1 MSYKKGVHICKGVT
15 LMAFDGIV
23 TKAITSEL
31 QQLVGGRI
39 DKIYEPNKNEV
50 VLDFYLNGVN
60 YALNICTNSQNY
72 RINLTTHSKPNPKT
86 ALNFCMLLRKN
97 LIGLRIKNIISA
109 NLERVV
115 TIEFEGFDDIDD
127 IITKK
132 LIIEL
137 MGRHCNI
144 ILVDENNI
152 IIDSLRH
159 ISSSDNEL
167 TRNIIPHVK
176 YIYPTTNKL
185 NFLEVTDSNDFKLK
199 LNYNEITVTQLP
211 SYISNIFNGISK
223 NFVKHIIKT
232 LNIDSSIIVN
242 DKILEQIYN
251 YINDIIISTDSLD
264 LSFEIVKDSNGVTK
278 DYVLTKKKVDKIFPL
293 NFFIDD
299 YYFNKESSEEFKIYR
314 NSISKLI
321 LDTLKKYNKRLFNIN
336 EKLKECDNMD
346 KYKLYGEL
354 ITANLYRI
362 KNSNIDKLELENY
375 YDNNSIITI
384 PLDKRYSP
392 SHNAKLFFKKYNK
405 LKNALTIVG
414 KQKQETLKDL
424 DYIESVVYELETCSS
439 IDDITNIF
447 EEISESS
454 VFKERTDKYKEKKHP
469 KVKKSKL
476 TKNKNVNFNPI
487 KYKIEDYTLL
497 VGRNNTENDYLTL
510 KYAKKTDI
518 WFHTKDIHGSHCIL
532 VLNNRP
538 YPDND
543 ILIKCS
549 EITAYHS
556 KARNSSNVPVDFCEV
571 KYVKKPNGSKPGM
584 VIYKNNK
591 TLNVNPKIG
600 C

>member
-1 MSYKKGVHICKGVT
+1 
-15 LMAFDGIV
+15 MAFDGIV

-31 QQLVGGRI
+31 QQLIGGRI
-39 DKIYEPNKNEV
+39 DKVYEPDKNTI
-50 VLDFYLNGVN
+50 LIGFYLNGSN
-60 YALNICTNSQNY
+60 YALNISTNSQNY
-72 RINLTTHSKPNPKT
+72 RLHLTTHPKPNPKT

-97 LIGLRIKNIISA
+97 LIGLRIKNIIA
-109 NLERVV
+109 TNLERVI

-159 ISSSDNEL
+159 IYSSTNEL
-167 TRNIIPHVK
+167 TRDIIPHVK
-176 YIYPTTNKL
+176 YIYPSTNKL
-185 NFLEVTDSNDFKLK
+185 NFLEVSNFNDFSSK
-199 LNYNEITVTQLP
+199 LNLDFNKTLVSNLP
-211 SYISNIFNGISK
+211 MYISNVFNGISK
-223 NFVKHIIKT
+223 SFINNIISK
-232 LNIDSSIIVN
+232 LEIDISSNVN
-242 DKILEQIYN
+242 TNILETIYN
-251 YINDIIISTDSLD
+251 YINDIVMCSNSLD
-264 LSFEIVKDSNGVTK
+264 LGFDIIKDSNGNIK
-278 DYVLTKKKVDKIFPL
+278 DYVLTKKKSTEPFSL
-293 NFFIDD
+293 NFFVDD

-321 LDTLKKYNKRLFNIN
+321 LSTLKKYKKRLFNIN

-346 KYKLYGEL
+346 TYKLYGEL

-362 KNSNIDKLELENY
+362 PNSNTDKLQLENY

-405 LKNALTIVG
+405 LKNALVIVG
-414 KQKQETLKDL
+414 EQKQETIKDL
-424 DYIESVVYELETCSS
+424 DYIESVIYELEACST

-454 VFKERTDKYKEKKHP
+454 VFKEKTDKYKEKKNP
-469 KVKKSKL
+469 KIKKSKL

-487 KYKIEDYTLL
+487 KYKIENYTFL
-497 VGRNNTENDYLTL
+497 VGRNHTENDYLTL
-510 KYAKKTDI
+510 KYAKKTDL

-532 VLNNRP
+532 VLNNGP
-538 YPDND
+538 LPDND
-543 ILIKCS
+543 ILVKCA

-556 KARNSSNVPVDFCEV
+556 KAKNSSNVPVDICQV
-571 KYVKKPNGSKPGM
+571 KFVKKPNGSKPGM

-591 TLNVNPKIG
+591 TINVDPKNS
-600 C
+600 

>member
-1 MSYKKGVHICKGVT
+1 
-15 LMAFDGIV
+15 MAFDGIV

-31 QQLVGGRI
+31 QQLIGGRI
-39 DKIYEPNKNEV
+39 DKVYEPDKNTI
-50 VLDFYLNGVN
+50 LIGFYLNGSN
-60 YALNICTNSQNY
+60 YALNISTNSQNY
-72 RINLTTHSKPNPKT
+72 RLHLTTHPKPNPKT

-97 LIGLRIKNIISA
+97 LIGLRIKNIIA
-109 NLERVV
+109 TNLERVI

-159 ISSSDNEL
+159 IYSSTNEL
-167 TRNIIPHVK
+167 TRDIIPHVK
-176 YIYPTTNKL
+176 YIYPSTNKL
-185 NFLEVTDSNDFKLK
+185 NFLEVSNFNDFSSK
-199 LNYNEITVTQLP
+199 LNLDFNKTLVSNLP
-211 SYISNIFNGISK
+211 MYISNVFNGISK
-223 NFVKHIIKT
+223 SFINNIISK
-232 LNIDSSIIVN
+232 LEIDISSNVN
-242 DKILEQIYN
+242 TNILETIYN
-251 YINDIIISTDSLD
+251 YINDVVMCSNSLD
-264 LSFEIVKDSNGVTK
+264 LGFDIIKDSNGNIK
-278 DYVLTKKKVDKIFPL
+278 DYVLTKKKSTEPFSL
-293 NFFIDD
+293 NFFVDD

-321 LDTLKKYNKRLFNIN
+321 LSTLKKYKKRLFNIN

-346 KYKLYGEL
+346 TYKLYGEL

-362 KNSNIDKLELENY
+362 PNSNTDKLQLENY

-405 LKNALTIVG
+405 LKNALVIVG
-414 KQKQETLKDL
+414 EQKQETIKDL
-424 DYIESVVYELETCSS
+424 DYIESVIYELEACST

-454 VFKERTDKYKEKKHP
+454 VFKEKTDKYKEKKNP
-469 KVKKSKL
+469 KIKKSKL

-487 KYKIEDYTLL
+487 KYKIENYTFL
-497 VGRNNTENDYLTL
+497 VGRNHTENDYLTL
-510 KYAKKTDI
+510 KYAKKTDL

-532 VLNNRP
+532 VLNNGP
-538 YPDND
+538 LPDND
-543 ILIKCS
+543 ILVKCA

-556 KARNSSNVPVDFCEV
+556 KAKNSSNVPVDICQV
-571 KYVKKPNGSKPGM
+571 KFVKKPNGSKPGM

-591 TLNVNPKIG
+591 TINVDPKNS
-600 C
+600 

>member
-1 MSYKKGVHICKGVT
+1 
-15 LMAFDGIV
+15 MAFDGIV

-31 QQLVGGRI
+31 QQLIGGRI
-39 DKIYEPNKNEV
+39 DKVYEPDKNTI
-50 VLDFYLNGVN
+50 LIGFYLNGSN
-60 YALNICTNSQNY
+60 YALNISTNSQNY
-72 RINLTTHSKPNPKT
+72 RLHLTTHPKPNPKT

-97 LIGLRIKNIISA
+97 LIGLRIKNIIA
-109 NLERVV
+109 TNLERVI

-159 ISSSDNEL
+159 IYSSTNEL
-167 TRNIIPHVK
+167 TRDIIPHVK
-176 YIYPTTNKL
+176 YIYPSTNKL
-185 NFLEVTDSNDFKLK
+185 NFLEVSNFNDFSSK
-199 LNYNEITVTQLP
+199 LNLDFNKTLVSNLP
-211 SYISNIFNGISK
+211 MYISNVFNGISK
-223 NFVKHIIKT
+223 SFINNIISK
-232 LNIDSSIIVN
+232 LEIDISSNVN
-242 DKILEQIYN
+242 TNILETIYN
-251 YINDIIISTDSLD
+251 YINDIVMCSNSLD
-264 LSFEIVKDSNGVTK
+264 LGFDIIKDSNGNIK
-278 DYVLTKKKVDKIFPL
+278 DYVLTKKKSTEPFSL
-293 NFFIDD
+293 NFFVDD

-321 LDTLKKYNKRLFNIN
+321 LSTLKKYKKRLFNIN

-346 KYKLYGEL
+346 TYKLYGEL

-362 KNSNIDKLELENY
+362 PNSNTDKLQLENY

-405 LKNALTIVG
+405 LKNALVIVG
-414 KQKQETLKDL
+414 EQKQETIKDL
-424 DYIESVVYELETCSS
+424 DYIESVIYELEACST

-454 VFKERTDKYKEKKHP
+454 VFKEKTDKYKEKKNP
-469 KVKKSKL
+469 KIKKSKL

-487 KYKIEDYTLL
+487 KYKIENYTFL

-510 KYAKKTDI
+510 KYAKKTDL

-532 VLNNRP
+532 VLNNGP
-538 YPDND
+538 LPDND
-543 ILIKCS
+543 ILVKCA
-549 EITAYHS
+549 EIAAYHS
-556 KARNSSNVPVDFCEV
+556 KAKNSSNVPVDICQV
-571 KYVKKPNGSKPGM
+571 KFVKKPNGSKPGM

-591 TLNVNPKIG
+591 TINVNPKNS
-600 C
+600 

>member
-1 MSYKKGVHICKGVT
+1 
-15 LMAFDGIV
+15 MAFDGIV

-50 VLDFYLNGVN
+50 VLGFYLNGVN
-60 YALNICTNSQNY
+60 YALNICTNLQNY
-72 RINLTTHSKPNPKT
+72 RIHLTTHSKPNPKT

-185 NFLEVTDSNDFKLK
+185 NFLEVTDFNDFKLK
-199 LNYNEITVTQLP
+199 LNYNEITVNQLP

-232 LNIDSSIIVN
+232 LNIDTSIIVN

-251 YINDIIISTDSLD
+251 YINDIIIGTDSLD
-264 LSFEIVKDSNGVTK
+264 LSFKIVKDSNGVTK
-278 DYVLTKKKVDKIFPL
+278 DYVLTKEKVDKIFPL

-299 YYFNKESSEEFKIYR
+299 YYFDKESSEEFKIYR

-354 ITANLYRI
+354 ITANLYKI
-362 KNSNIDKLELENY
+362 KNSNTDKLELENY

-414 KQKQETLKDL
+414 NQKQETLKDL

-497 VGRNNTENDYLTL
+497 VGKNNTENDYLTL
-510 KYAKKTDI
+510 KYSKKTDI

-532 VLNNRP
+532 VLNNKP

-543 ILIKCS
+543 ILIKCA

-591 TLNVNPKIG
+591 TLNVNPKIES
-600 C
+600 

>member
-1 MSYKKGVHICKGVT
+1 
-15 LMAFDGIV
+15 MAFDGIV

-31 QQLVGGRI
+31 QQLIGGRI
-39 DKIYEPNKNEV
+39 DKVYEPDKNTI
-50 VLDFYLNGVN
+50 LIGFYLNGSN
-60 YALNICTNSQNY
+60 YALNISTNSQNY
-72 RINLTTHSKPNPKT
+72 RLHLTTHPKPNPKT

-97 LIGLRIKNIISA
+97 LIGLRIKNIIA
-109 NLERVV
+109 TNLERVI

-159 ISSSDNEL
+159 IYSSTNEL
-167 TRNIIPHVK
+167 TRDIIPHVK
-176 YIYPTTNKL
+176 YIYPSTNKL
-185 NFLEVTDSNDFKLK
+185 NFLEVSNFNDFSSK
-199 LNYNEITVTQLP
+199 LNLDFNKTLVSNLP
-211 SYISNIFNGISK
+211 MYISNVFNGISK
-223 NFVKHIIKT
+223 SFINNIISK
-232 LNIDSSIIVN
+232 LEIDISSNVN
-242 DKILEQIYN
+242 TNILETIYN
-251 YINDIIISTDSLD
+251 YINDIIMCSNSLALGFD
-264 LSFEIVKDSNGVTK
+264 IIKDSNGNIK
-278 DYVLTKKKVDKIFPL
+278 DYVLTKKKSTKPFSL
-293 NFFIDD
+293 NFFVDD
-299 YYFNKESSEEFKIYR
+299 YYFNKESSEELKIYR

-321 LDTLKKYNKRLFNIN
+321 LSTLKKYKKRLFNIN

-346 KYKLYGEL
+346 TYKLYGEL

-362 KNSNIDKLELENY
+362 QNSNTDKLQLENY
-375 YDNNSIITI
+375 YENNSIITI

-405 LKNALTIVG
+405 LKNALSIVG
-414 KQKQETLKDL
+414 EQKQETLKDL
-424 DYIESVVYELETCSS
+424 DYIESVIYELEACST

-454 VFKERTDKYKEKKHP
+454 VFKEKTDKYKEKKNP
-469 KVKKSKL
+469 KIKKSKL

-487 KYKIEDYTLL
+487 KYKIENYTFL

-510 KYAKKTDI
+510 KYAKKTDL

-532 VLNNRP
+532 VLNNGP
-538 YPDND
+538 LPDND
-543 ILIKCS
+543 ILVKCA

-556 KARNSSNVPVDFCEV
+556 KAKNSSNVPVDICQV
-571 KYVKKPNGSKPGM
+571 KFVKKPNGSKPGM

-591 TLNVNPKIG
+591 TINVDPKNS
-600 C
+600 

>member
-1 MSYKKGVHICKGVT
+1 
-15 LMAFDGIV
+15 MAFDGIV

-31 QQLVGGRI
+31 QQLIGGRI
-39 DKIYEPNKNEV
+39 DKVYEPDKNTI
-50 VLDFYLNGVN
+50 LIGFYLNGSN
-60 YALNICTNSQNY
+60 YALNISTNSQNY
-72 RINLTTHSKPNPKT
+72 RLHLTTHPKPNPKT

-97 LIGLRIKNIISA
+97 LIGLRIKNIIA
-109 NLERVV
+109 TNLERVV

-159 ISSSDNEL
+159 IYSSTNEL
-167 TRNIIPHVK
+167 TRDIIPHVK
-176 YIYPTTNKL
+176 YIYPSTNKL
-185 NFLEVTDSNDFKLK
+185 NFLEVSNFNDFSLK
-199 LNYNEITVTQLP
+199 LNLDFNKTLVNNLP
-211 SYISNIFNGISK
+211 MYISNVFNGISK
-223 NFVKHIIKT
+223 SFINNIINKLEIDISSN
-232 LNIDSSIIVN
+232 LNTN
-242 DKILEQIYN
+242 ILETIYN
-251 YINDIIISTDSLD
+251 YINDIIMCSNSLALGFD
-264 LSFEIVKDSNGVTK
+264 IIKDSNGNIK
-278 DYVLTKKKVDKIFPL
+278 DYVLTKKKSTKPFSL
-293 NFFIDD
+293 NFFVDD
-299 YYFNKESSEEFKIYR
+299 YYFNKESSEELKIYR

-321 LDTLKKYNKRLFNIN
+321 LSTLKKYKKRLFNIN

-346 KYKLYGEL
+346 TYKLYGEL

-362 KNSNIDKLELENY
+362 QNSNTDKLQLENY

-405 LKNALTIVG
+405 LKNALSIVG
-414 KQKQETLKDL
+414 EQKQETLKDL
-424 DYIESVVYELETCSS
+424 DYIESVIYELEACST

-454 VFKERTDKYKEKKHP
+454 VFKEKTDKYKEKKNP
-469 KVKKSKL
+469 KIKKSKL

-487 KYKIEDYTLL
+487 KYKIENYTFL

-510 KYAKKTDI
+510 KYAKKTDL

-532 VLNNRP
+532 VLNNGP
-538 YPDND
+538 LPDND
-543 ILIKCS
+543 ILVKCA

-556 KARNSSNVPVDFCEV
+556 KAKNSSNVPVDICQV
-571 KYVKKPNGSKPGM
+571 KFVKKPNGSKPGM

-591 TLNVNPKIG
+591 TINVDPKNS
-600 C
+600 

>member
-1 MSYKKGVHICKGVT
+1 
-15 LMAFDGIV
+15 MAFDGIV

-50 VLDFYLNGVN
+50 VLGFYLNGVN

-72 RINLTTHSKPNPKT
+72 RIHLTTHSKPNPKT

-115 TIEFEGFDDIDD
+115 TIEFEAFDDIDD

-185 NFLEVTDSNDFKLK
+185 NFLEVTDFNDFKLK
-199 LNYNEITVTQLP
+199 LNYNEITVNQLP

-232 LNIDSSIIVN
+232 LNIDTSIIVN

-362 KNSNIDKLELENY
+362 KNSNTDKLELENY

-532 VLNNRP
+532 VLNNKP
-538 YPDND
+538 YPNND
-543 ILIKCS
+543 ILIKCA

>member
-1 MSYKKGVHICKGVT
+1 
-15 LMAFDGIV
+15 MAFDGIV

-31 QQLVGGRI
+31 QQLIGGRI
-39 DKIYEPNKNEV
+39 DKVYEPDKNTI
-50 VLDFYLNGVN
+50 LIGFYLNGSN
-60 YALNICTNSQNY
+60 YALNISTNSQNY
-72 RINLTTHSKPNPKT
+72 RLHLTTHPKPNPKT

-97 LIGLRIKNIISA
+97 LIGLRIKNIIA
-109 NLERVV
+109 TNLERVV

-159 ISSSDNEL
+159 IYSSTNEL
-167 TRNIIPHVK
+167 TRDIIPHVK
-176 YIYPTTNKL
+176 YIYPSTNKL
-185 NFLEVTDSNDFKLK
+185 NFLEVSNFNDFSLK
-199 LNYNEITVTQLP
+199 LNLDFNKTLVNNLP
-211 SYISNIFNGISK
+211 MYISNVFNGISK
-223 NFVKHIIKT
+223 SFINNIINKLEIDISSN
-232 LNIDSSIIVN
+232 LNTN
-242 DKILEQIYN
+242 ILETIYN
-251 YINDIIISTDSLD
+251 YINDIIMCSNSLALGFD
-264 LSFEIVKDSNGVTK
+264 IIKDSNGNIK
-278 DYVLTKKKVDKIFPL
+278 DYVLTKKKSTKPFSL
-293 NFFIDD
+293 NFFVDD
-299 YYFNKESSEEFKIYR
+299 YYFNKESSEELKIYR

-321 LDTLKKYNKRLFNIN
+321 LSTLKKYKKRLFNIN

-346 KYKLYGEL
+346 TYKLYGEL

-362 KNSNIDKLELENY
+362 QNSNTDKLQLENY

-405 LKNALTIVG
+405 LKNALSIVG
-414 KQKQETLKDL
+414 EQKQETLKDL
-424 DYIESVVYELETCSS
+424 DYIESVIYELEACST

-454 VFKERTDKYKEKKHP
+454 VFKEKTDKYKEKKNP
-469 KVKKSKL
+469 KIKKSKL

-487 KYKIEDYTLL
+487 KYKIENYTFL

-510 KYAKKTDI
+510 KYAKKTDL
-518 WFHTKDIHGSHCIL
+518 WFHTKDVHGSHCIL
-532 VLNNRP
+532 VLNNGP
-538 YPDND
+538 LPDND
-543 ILIKCS
+543 ILVKCA

-556 KARNSSNVPVDFCEV
+556 KAKNSSNVPVDICQV
-571 KYVKKPNGSKPGM
+571 KFVKKPNGSKPGM

-591 TLNVNPKIG
+591 TINVNPKNS
-600 C
+600 